1 MFLIFALKL
10 GSCYSSE
17 ILRHENFLLVN
28 TFQSYSK
35 KGWPAKNE
43 LLYTC
48 EIILL
53 LSKKKVTKKKKKKES
68 ETCQVN
74 LLKAAMD
81 FLDFNLVNCNVSK
94 DVSNIFKYNLVNC
107 NVSKDQRETCQ
118 VNSPL

>member
-53 LSKKKVTKKKKKKES
+53 LSKKKVTKKKKKERKRNLSS
-68 ETCQVN
+68 ELAKSCHGFFGFQSRQ
-74 LLKAAMD
+74 L
-81 FLDFNLVNCNVSK
+81 
-94 DVSNIFKYNLVNC
+94 
-107 NVSKDQRETCQ
+107 
-118 VNSPL
+118 